1 MHATIILAI
10 IKLESTDAISVLFT
24 SHIGV
29 IFFANTGISFFGK
42 QNNWLYIHI
51 IIYTN
56 LYKFRKI

>member
-10 IKLESTDAISVLFT
+10 IKLEPTDAISVLFT

-29 IFFANTGISFFGK
+29 FFFANTGISFFGK

-51 IIYTN
+51 IIYV
-56 LYKFRKI
+56 YI